1 MAPHHTGGPLLGGQ
15 SRLKAGCGQN
25 CPPHAANRRTF
36 LMGVAGLAGCA
47 RGRPRLNVYNWSNYV
62 APDTIA
68 NFESEFGVRVRYAT
82 YESNEEMLAKV
93 LSGNSGWDV
102 VFPTHNRIQPMR
114 QYGLLARL
122 DHGRLPNLPN
132 LEPRFQTPPWDP
144 RLEYCVPYMWGA
156 TGIAYNQSAAPT
168 PAAWADLWN
177 ARFKGRLTMLDD
189 PEEVLGA
196 CLLKLR
202 LSYNSTD
209 DTSLRRAEREAIAQK
224 PLLRA
229 YLNAEFRDQMV
240 AGDILV
246 AHSWATTAQ
255 QAIDAAPQL
264 AFAYPAEGFPLYGDN
279 AVVLRESGR
288 ADLAHAFINYL
299 LRAPVAA
306 AIVQTSRTATANGAA
321 QALLP
326 EAQRR
331 NTTLF
336 PSAETLARGQWIGTM
351 PSATQRLR
359 DRMWTEIKSA

>member
-1 MAPHHTGGPLLGGQ
+1 
-15 SRLKAGCGQN
+15 
-25 CPPHAANRRTF
+25 
-36 LMGVAGLAGCA
+36 MGISGLAGCA

-62 APDTIA
+62 APDTIS
-68 NFESEFGVRVRYAT
+68 NFESEFGVRLRYAT

-93 LSGNSGWDV
+93 LGGNSGWDV
-102 VFPTHNRIQPMR
+102 VFPTHNRIAPMR

-122 DHGRLPNLPN
+122 DHSRLPNLAN
-132 LEPRFQTPPWDP
+132 LDPRFQSPPWDP

-156 TGIAYNQSAAPT
+156 TGIAYNRTVSPA
-168 PAAWADLWN
+168 PAAWSDLWDV
-177 ARFKGRLTMLDD
+177 RLKDRLTMLDD

-202 LSYNSTD
+202 LSYNATD
-209 DTSLRRAEREAIAQK
+209 ETSLRRAEHEAIVQK

-229 YLNAEFRDQMV
+229 YLNAEYRDQMV

-264 AFAYPAEGFPLYGDN
+264 AFAYPAEGFPLYADN
-279 AVVLRESGR
+279 AVVLRESR
-288 ADLAHAFINYL
+288 REELAHEFINYL

-306 AIVQTSRTATANGAA
+306 AIVETSRTATPNGAA

-326 EAQRR
+326 EALKR

-336 PSAETLARGQWIGTM
+336 PTAETLTRGQWIATM
-351 PSATQRLR
+351 PAATQRLR